1 MKFAVKAWS
10 NGGRARTGVL
20 QLSNCP
26 LSIET
31 PSLLLTTRKGLP
43 VFIAP
48 DLLLSLPSPDSHLL
62 HVSPMHFF
70 EGASRKTISN
80 IGGLHELV
88 GLQNYGFS
96 ASPRDSMVCLPVAET
111 TNKFGAA
118 FETPCGRLSV
128 IYPSPSLS
136 IYIHTHI
143 ATYLRDS
150 FLSQG
155 YIIFNFFTL
164 LIGISIKFIQL
175 YLSQLCS
182 QIKPSEYVEMVSS
195 LKPNVWA
202 SLADEVP
209 AYTSESRNKTSVDRT
224 IRWLD
229 ECISLDQARGTS
241 VLGAIVGGSNV
252 DERIRCAQEVAKR
265 NVSGF
270 WIGGFGL
277 GDSMDERPA
286 LLNAVVDNLPKEKLR
301 QICGLGLPEEIL
313 QGVAAGIDLFDS
325 TYIYQ
330 LTLGGFALTF
340 PLNRSERQFS
350 DSYTSDSSGSDNTKI
365 NLRAT
370 IYRKDIS
377 PIVDGCGCY
386 TCKNHTRAYINH
398 LINVH
403 EMLAQILLEIHNT
416 HYYLLNTQFRYED
429 QSSSGQLFLHIR
441 GHLPSLRYCEHP
453 KSFHIRRNWFFET
466 QSCSSDCGIF
476 FGKFVLLLVWKIP
489 VQRLGVQKM

>member
-26 LSIET
+26 LPIET

-62 HVSPMHFF
+62 HSTLGSAHDLNRTLTNSFVFFVSFKDFLSLLFPSIMYSIQKVYTLKKIHDKQ
-70 EGASRKTISN
+70 SKTKKKDRKSLKTI
-80 IGGLHELV
+80 
-88 GLQNYGFS
+88 
-96 ASPRDSMVCLPVAET
+96 
-111 TNKFGAA
+111 
-118 FETPCGRLSV
+118 
-128 IYPSPSLS
+128 
-136 IYIHTHI
+136 
-143 ATYLRDS
+143 
-150 FLSQG
+150 
-155 YIIFNFFTL
+155 
-164 LIGISIKFIQL
+164 
-175 YLSQLCS
+175 
-182 QIKPSEYVEMVSS
+182 
-195 LKPNVWA
+195 
-202 SLADEVP
+202 
-209 AYTSESRNKTSVDRT
+209 
-224 IRWLD
+224 
-229 ECISLDQARGTS
+229 
-241 VLGAIVGGSNV
+241 
-252 DERIRCAQEVAKR
+252 KR
-265 NVSGF
+265 NHKIHETCDSAGF

-286 LLNAVVDNLPKEKLR
+286 LLNAVVDNLPKEKPR

-340 PLNRSERQFS
+340 PLNRSESQFS
-350 DSYTSDSSGSDNTKI
+350 DSCMSDSSGSDNTKI

-370 IYRKDIS
+370 IYRKDAS

-403 EMLAQILLEIHNT
+403 EMLAQILLEMEAIREGEFDVFCQEFIHG
-416 HYYLLNTQFRYED
+416 RRD
-429 QSSSGQLFLHIR
+429 HIAMAAM
-441 GHLPSLRYCEHP
+441 C
-453 KSFHIRRNWFFET
+453 
-466 QSCSSDCGIF
+466 
-476 FGKFVLLLVWKIP
+476 
-489 VQRLGVQKM
+489 

>member
-26 LSIET
+26 LPIET

-88 GLQNYGFS
+88 GLQNHGFS

-111 TNKFGAA
+111 TNKFKAA
-118 FETPCGRLSV
+118 FETPCGRLS
-128 IYPSPSLS
+128 
-136 IYIHTHI
+136 
-143 ATYLRDS
+143 
-150 FLSQG
+150 
-155 YIIFNFFTL
+155 
-164 LIGISIKFIQL
+164 
-175 YLSQLCS
+175 
-182 QIKPSEYVEMVSS
+182 IKPSEYVEMVSS

-209 AYTSESRNKTSVDRT
+209 AYASESRNKTSVDRT

-229 ECISLDQARGTS
+229 ECISLDQTHGTS

-286 LLNAVVDNLPKEKLR
+286 LLNAVV
-301 QICGLGLPEEIL
+301 
-313 QGVAAGIDLFDS
+313 
-325 TYIYQ
+325 
-330 LTLGGFALTF
+330 
-340 PLNRSERQFS
+340 
-350 DSYTSDSSGSDNTKI
+350 
-365 NLRAT
+365 
-370 IYRKDIS
+370 
-377 PIVDGCGCY
+377 
-386 TCKNHTRAYINH
+386 
-398 LINVH
+398 
-403 EMLAQILLEIHNT
+403 
-416 HYYLLNTQFRYED
+416 
-429 QSSSGQLFLHIR
+429 
-441 GHLPSLRYCEHP
+441 
-453 KSFHIRRNWFFET
+453 
-466 QSCSSDCGIF
+466 
-476 FGKFVLLLVWKIP
+476 
-489 VQRLGVQKM
+489 